1 MKDVVNTN
9 KCLIHLTKID
19 DKILITTAIDNLIKG
34 ASGQAIQ
41 NLNLMFGIDQ
51 TTGLKLKGSTY

>member
-1 MKDVVNTN
+1 MIGKKKVLLVCSPYYKD
-9 KCLIHLTKID
+9 
-19 DKILITTAIDNLIKG
+19 ITSNLIKG